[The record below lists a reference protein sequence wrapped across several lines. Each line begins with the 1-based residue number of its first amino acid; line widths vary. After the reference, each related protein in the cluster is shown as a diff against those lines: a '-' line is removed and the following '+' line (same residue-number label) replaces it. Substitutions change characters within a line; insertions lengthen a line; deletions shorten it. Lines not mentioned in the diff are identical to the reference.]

1 MEKIQEI
8 IVNPGLVHIKE
19 QIFGYLDQKT
29 LDECCQVSRD
39 WKANLGRFAAVKFLL
54 DFGKRKFLDG
64 EQKEFEFETV
74 IPGWSEALKKFQ
86 GSPEELK
93 KIQNSLQTIG
103 NVLLLFL

>member
-39 WKANLGRFAAVKFLL
+39 WKANLERFSAVKFLL
-54 DFGKRKFLDG
+54 DFGKRKFSIDIR
-64 EQKEFEFETV
+64 EFEFETV
-74 IPGWSEALKKFQ
+74 IPGWSEAVKKFQ

-93 KIQNSLQTIG
+93 KIRNSLQTMG
-103 NVLLLFL
+103 M

>member
-8 IVNPGLVHIKE
+8 IVNPGFVHIKE

-39 WKANLGRFAAVKFLL
+39 WKANLERFAAVKFLL
-54 DFGKRKFLDG
+54 DFGKRKFPDG
-64 EQKEFEFETV
+64 KQEFEFETV
-74 IPGWSEALKKFQ
+74 IPGWSEGVKKFQ

-93 KIQNSLQTIG
+93 KIRNSLETLG
-103 NVLLLFL
+103 KVLL

>member
-29 LDECCQVSRD
+29 LDECCQVSRA
-39 WKANLGRFAAVKFLL
+39 WKANLERFAAVKFLL
-54 DFGKRKFLDG
+54 DFGKRKFSDG
-64 EQKEFEFETV
+64 KQKKFEFETV
-74 IPGWSEALKKFQ
+74 IPGWSEAVKKFQ

-93 KIQNSLQTIG
+93 KIQNSLETLG
-103 NVLLLFL
+103 KVLL